1 MHLHRVQYKDDD
13 QDCDGE
19 DDGGGTRPPALQ
31 PAATTVRRLWWSEI
45 LLRTLAVKKSNVA
58 IYNFLNKFKVNVNV
72 VVLSLNFRT
81 DI

>member
-1 MHLHRVQYKDDD
+1 MFNDPKDDD

-19 DDGGGTRPPALQ
+19 DDGGGARPPALQ
-31 PAATTVRRLWWSEI
+31 SAATSVRRLWWSEI

-58 IYNFLNKFKVNVNV
+58 IYNFLNKCFKVNG
-72 VVLSLNFRT
+72 VVLSFNFRT